1 MTTFDTSTTSSSS
14 VPSSSVQVDQDQSNL
29 QAYLHH
35 CRFDNQS
42 HIRIQNPTDREH
54 CKTLSS
60 ECETFKNVLDDFDSL
75 YRRIQ
80 HHMEEI
86 SDVMRQE
93 RLIALGIHNIVKIE
107 QHQKD
112 EKKHE

>member
-1 MTTFDTSTTSSSS
+1 MSTFNTSSTSSSS
-14 VPSSSVQVDQDQSNL
+14 PSPSSQVNQNQFKFEESL
-29 QAYLHH
+29 RH
-35 CRFDNQS
+35 CRFDNKS
-42 HIRIQNPTDREH
+42 HIRIQDPVDREH
-54 CKTLSS
+54 CEILMN
-60 ECETFKNVLDDFDSL
+60 ECETFKDALDDFDSL